1 MHPNEALLHRFY
13 QAFQQKDY
21 QTMQACYAPEA
32 SFSDPAFQGLNGIE
46 AGKMW
51 EMLLKRGKDLEL
63 TYDSVQ
69 ADDTSGSAR
78 WVAQYSFGATGNF
91 VVNKIEAKFTFEN
104 GLIKTHRDQF
114 NFHTWAGQALG
125 WTGRLLGWT
134 SFLQNKVQAQAMK
147 GLRKFMTTKS

>member
-21 QTMQACYAPEA
+21 QAMQACYSPDAT
-32 SFSDPAFQGLNGIE
+32 FNDPAFQDLNGVE

-63 TYDSVQ
+63 TYDGVE
-69 ADDTSGSAR
+69 ANDASGKAH
-78 WVAQYSFGATGNF
+78 WTAHYSFGATGNK
-91 VVNKIEAKFTFEN
+91 VVNKIEAHFTFED
-104 GLIKTHRDQF
+104 GLIKTHRDHF

-134 SFLQNKVQAQAMK
+134 PFLKNKVQTQAMK
-147 GLRKFMTTKS
+147 GLQKFMEG